1 MSDDLVKRLERLEQR
16 VIRIADA
23 LVRKSN
29 EPDRNLGHMLF
40 ALEMGE
46 IIADLKGEQP

>member
-1 MSDDLVKRLERLEQR
+1 MSEVLVKRLERLEQS

-23 LVRKSN
+23 LVRKSSEQDGN
-29 EPDRNLGHMLF
+29 WGHMPF